1 MQNAWRFWNAK
12 TDLEYKKLKC
22 MQKVRK
28 LKNEGENMVSGS
40 VMRFQFEVA
49 NWSKEFKQSFLKC
62 SLSCQSTI

>member
-28 LKNEGENMVSGS
+28 LKNEGENRVTGS

-49 NWSKEFKQSFLKC
+49 N
-62 SLSCQSTI
+62 